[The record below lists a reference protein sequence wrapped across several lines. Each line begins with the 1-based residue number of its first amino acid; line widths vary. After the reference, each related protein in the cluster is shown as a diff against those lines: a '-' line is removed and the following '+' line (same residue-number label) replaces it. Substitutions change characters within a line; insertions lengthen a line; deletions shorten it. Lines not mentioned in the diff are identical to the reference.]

1 MLVGPDGGRVEGER
15 NGLTGDETAVR
26 ESDKLLLGR
35 HTLTENLVWTKPHTG
50 VLTATVTAPLPTVP
64 NGEVTVKV

>member
-1 MLVGPDGGRVEGER
+1 MGPDGGRLDGDI

-35 HTLTENLVWTKPHTG
+35 HTLTGNLVWTNPHTG
-50 VLTATVTAPLPTVP
+50 VLTTTVTAPLPTVP
-64 NGEVTVKV
+64 NGVVTVKV